1 MMKLYR
7 TDDGDMYL
15 LLTTGRDCYT
25 IEEMAVYRPLE
36 DTGDTKP
43 ETTWYIEP
51 LVDFLAGKHIVALG
65 KLSGDQIGAFSTIQN
80 ENLCSLEK
88 VPVD

>member
-1 MMKLYR
+1 MRLYM
-7 TDDGDMYL
+7 TNDGDVYL

-36 DTGDTKP
+36 DTGDTG
-43 ETTWYIEP
+43 WYIEP
-51 LVDFLAGKHIVALG
+51 LVDFLAGKYIVALG